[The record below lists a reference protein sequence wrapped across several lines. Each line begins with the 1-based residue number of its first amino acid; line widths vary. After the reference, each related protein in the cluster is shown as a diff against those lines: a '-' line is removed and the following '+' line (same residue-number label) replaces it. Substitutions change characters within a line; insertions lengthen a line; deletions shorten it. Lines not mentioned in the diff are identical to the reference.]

1 LRSRLAIG
9 LVLVSLPACFLFQ
22 HKSES
27 NVLLVVVDGLRIDAI
42 SQSIGA
48 ARTPNLQKLAADGL
62 TFHSCFSHSAST
74 LAAHAAILSS
84 RVPSTSGVRNDGQ
97 AIEAGLPLLAEQL
110 QREGWQTFGDVS
122 SSALVPQ
129 SPKSGLDRGFGVFR
143 THDHDVASA
152 AEVNARL
159 LPFLEHAS
167 SDAPWFAY
175 VQYSDP
181 STAESDPKLTPTMAQ
196 IFLDGTPIGSA
207 RTDDE
212 ESWRVELD
220 LTPGP
225 HRIELRS
232 ESPFSLRR
240 LDCFSAR
247 TRLPPVLETGRFFAP
262 LTTVVA
268 AVTNDQDALLP
279 VHIEARVRAV
289 QTIEK
294 SRARYKQ
301 QIEAVDRAVGE
312 IVASLK
318 TSGRYDDTLIV
329 ITGSHGESL
338 GEHGI
343 TGHDVTLFDEML
355 RVPLLVKPI
364 VSEDRRVELA
374 RHQFEL
380 VRHIDV
386 APTILDLV
394 GEKALAGAEGMSLL
408 REGSRELVAE
418 THPPEAPSTICALRD
433 DRYKLVYTAQEDRF
447 EMYDVKSD
455 TLEMENIFALQGH
468 FRTKW
473 QLDLRALA
481 QSAPQGADLHMSFA
495 PKVDTSKTKDTPR
508 AVKR

>member
-1 LRSRLAIG
+1 MRLRLLLG
-9 LVLVSLPACFLFQ
+9 LVLASLPACFLLE

-48 ARTPNLQKLAADGL
+48 ARTPNLQKLAAESL
-62 TFHSCFSHSAST
+62 TFHACFAHSAST

-97 AIEAGLPLLAEQL
+97 AVEAGVPLLTEYL

-129 SPKSGLDRGFGVFR
+129 SPQAGLDRGFDVFR
-143 THDHDVASA
+143 THDHDGASA

-159 LPFLEHAS
+159 LPFLEHS
-167 SDAPWFAY
+167 SPDAPWFAY
-175 VQYSDP
+175 VQYCDP
-181 STAESDPKLTPTMAQ
+181 STAESDPQVAPTMAQ
-196 IFLDGTPIGSA
+196 VFLDGTPIGSA

-240 LDCFSAR
+240 LDCFSSR
-247 TRLPPVLETGRFFAP
+247 TRLPPVLETGHLFTP
-262 LTTVVA
+262 LTAVVA

-289 QTIEK
+289 QTLEK
-294 SRARYKQ
+294 CRARYKQ
-301 QIEAVDRAVGE
+301 QVETVDRAVGE
-312 IVASLK
+312 IVESLK
-318 TSGRYDDTLIV
+318 KSGRYDDTLIV

-364 VSEDRRVELA
+364 ASEDRRVELA

-380 VRHIDV
+380 VRHVDI
-386 APTILDLV
+386 APTILELV
-394 GEKALAGAEGMSLL
+394 GEMSLAGAEGLSLL
-408 REGSRELVAE
+408 REGERELVAE

-455 TLEMENIFALQGH
+455 TLEMENLFALQGH
-468 FRTKW
+468 FRSKW

-481 QSAPQGADLHMSFA
+481 QNAPQGADLHMSFA
-495 PKVDTSKTKDTPR
+495 PKVDTSEKNDTPR
-508 AVKR
+508 AAKR